1 MNKYKITWTV
11 EDWYEMEIEADSEEE
26 ALDKFYINGY
36 NSDSIYKYDSQLQDS
51 VEVEEI

>member
-26 ALDKFYINGY
+26 ALDKFHN
-36 NSDSIYKYDSQLQDS
+36 NDYDSTPEPRGSELQDS
-51 VEVEEI
+51 VEIEEM